1 VLKKDRDLVINGLVI
16 INDSPTISLEHTR
29 PPGGLESYY
38 RTNVIGGPGAF
49 VMVAQDFKTFG
60 QTIISK
66 MITEIALL
74 R

>member
-1 VLKKDRDLVINGLVI
+1 M
-16 INDSPTISLEHTR
+16 
-29 PPGGLESYY
+29 
-38 RTNVIGGPGAF
+38 IGDEAS
-49 VMVAQDFKTFG
+49 ADFKTFG

>member
-1 VLKKDRDLVINGLVI
+1 MSFDAVAIRVINAFMV
-16 INDSPTISLEHTR
+16 SRSM
-29 PPGGLESYY
+29 
-38 RTNVIGGPGAF
+38 IGDDAS
-49 VMVAQDFKTFG
+49 VDFKTFG